1 MVAAAI
7 PDAMLVPTD
16 VGVEQEAQL
25 PVHDGLAC
33 PKHALSNSNPGSWL
47 AMKETSRLHF
57 EGRRL
62 LPLNDA
68 ATGCQTSLMYSS
80 PVIFPRM
87 VTKSN
92 LQ

>member
-1 MVAAAI
+1 VICGVSLIIVSSLQSVDGCAAMVAAAI

-16 VGVEQEAQL
+16 VSVVQEAQL

-47 AMKETSRLHF
+47 VMKETSRLHF

-62 LPLNDA
+62 LPLNESVD
-68 ATGCQTSLMYSS
+68 
-80 PVIFPRM
+80 
-87 VTKSN
+87 
-92 LQ
+92 